1 MRIFSAVDIENE
13 ELLAEL
19 ERVREK
25 VDLGFN
31 PVPKDKMHI
40 TLQFF
45 EEVDQRQLEAIEKGL
60 GTISTQPFAAEI
72 SGVGAFPS
80 EDYIRVVWA
89 GAEKQKLGELY
100 QKVSESHQVP
110 EDSGHDFHPHVT
122 LARVKDVS
130 SSKMRKL
137 QRVLKEFSGHSFSTL
152 EVDAVKLFESRL
164 TGKGSEYRVIREV
177 ELG

>member
-1 MRIFSAVDIENE
+1 MRIFSAVDIENDE
-13 ELLAEL
+13 ILGEL

-45 EEVDQRQLEAIEKGL
+45 EEVDRGQLEAVEHAL
-60 GTISTQPFAAEI
+60 ETISMQPFAAEI
-72 SGVGAFPS
+72 RGLGAFPS
-80 EDYIRVVWA
+80 RDYIRVVWA
-89 GAEKQKLGELY
+89 GAEKQKLGKLY
-100 QKVSESHQVP
+100 REVSESHQVP

-130 SSKMRKL
+130 SSKKRKL
-137 QRVLKEFSGHSFSTL
+137 QRVLKEFSGHSFGTL
-152 EVDAVKLFESRL
+152 EVDSVKLFESRL

-177 ELG
+177 EL